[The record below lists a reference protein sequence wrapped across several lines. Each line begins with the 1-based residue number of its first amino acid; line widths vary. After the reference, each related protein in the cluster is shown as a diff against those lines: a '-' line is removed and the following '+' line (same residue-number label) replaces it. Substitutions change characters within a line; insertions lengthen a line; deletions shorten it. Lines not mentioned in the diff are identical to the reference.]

1 MTGSNAD
8 RSASATAVHQSS
20 SVRAPGPHRPA
31 VRTARQRRAT
41 TSAQP
46 RAAAMARMRPGP
58 AATCPSAMRGD
69 RG

>member
-8 RSASATAVHQSS
+8 RSASATAVHQSN
-20 SVRAPGPHRPA
+20 SVSAPGPHRPA

-46 RAAAMARMRPGP
+46 RAATCDARALISRK
-58 AATCPSAMRGD
+58 AL
-69 RG
+69 